1 MSRLD
6 VATGF
11 SLQNVY
17 YFLLFLFFLPFVII
31 LVSAEQKDPDS
42 LCASQ
47 ETCGKCLQ
55 TSKCVWC
62 STNAFGMNGQIV
74 RCVTRDKFRREGN
87 LWCKRSDVVDIA
99 NTMTI
104 LENLPL
110 SSSKGQNPI
119 QLQPQRIKLRL
130 RRDEEHR
137 IILKYSQAEDYPV
150 DLYYL
155 MDLSA
160 TMEKYKEKLSELA
173 LKLEEAMRKL
183 TSNFLLG
190 FGSFVDKVVLP
201 MSNTHPKWL
210 ENPCYTGSRSL
221 KFCAPSYGFKH
232 ELSLTDNVTLFKV
245 KVMESPVSANLDL
258 PEGSLDA
265 LMQAIVCTNE
275 IGWREK
281 ARHLLVLSTD
291 ASYHIAGDGKLAGIV
306 EPNDCQCHLD
316 EEGYYTHSLL
326 QDYPS
331 IAQIHKKSREHNVN
345 IIFASPRKK
354 HTRVY
359 KIYQNLSEIISGSSI
374 DTMEGKGQNIV
385 ALISRQYE
393 QLVSSVSMMD
403 NKPSFIDV
411 KYYSRCLNAT
421 EKLMEWHECGGLR
434 VGNVIEFEI
443 VLKAFECPTNLAE
456 RQQILQIRPRGINE
470 SLIVE
475 IEIICDCP
483 CERKEKTELNSS
495 ECRERGTLTC
505 GICSC
510 NEGFYGKQCECEG
523 HEFGLGSQNVT
534 EDCKASNTSTEI
546 CSGHGACKCGVCNC
560 AKRQN
565 PQEVFYGKYCE
576 CDNFSCKR
584 SGEEVCGK
592 HGKCE
597 CGRCN
602 CRPGFSGETCD
613 CKETNSTCIP
623 PSRENAEKS
632 LTICSGRGDCIC
644 GKCHCH
650 EKDKI
655 RYSGNF
661 CEECPNCPGQRCEEL
676 KDCVECMA
684 YGTGPLAKNGTCD
697 CSYQIDIVD
706 VVKEDPENDYKSDV
720 HFCRTDGD
728 QGCFFVFKYEYVGK
742 DNTIKILAQ
751 KEREC
756 PVPIDVLAVSLGVV
770 LSTIFLGLLI
780 ILLWKIY
787 TMIHDKREF
796 EKFQRECILAR
807 WDRGDNPLYKQA
819 TSTFNNPTFSENM

>member
-6 VATGF
+6 VAIVF
-11 SLQNVY
+11 PVQNVY
-17 YFLLFLFFLPFVII
+17 YLFLLFFLLPIIVI
-31 LVSAEQKDPDS
+31 LVSAEQKKDPDS
-42 LCASQ
+42 LCALQ

-55 TSKCVWC
+55 TSNCVWC

-74 RCVTRDKFRREGN
+74 RCVTRDKFQREGN
-87 LWCKRSDVVDIA
+87 LWCKNSDVIDIKS
-99 NTMTI
+99 TMTI
-104 LENLPL
+104 LENRPL
-110 SSSKGQNPI
+110 SSSKGENPVQI
-119 QLQPQRIKLRL
+119 QPQRIKLRL
-130 RRDEEHR
+130 RKDEEYR
-137 IILKYSQAEDYPV
+137 IILKYTQAEDYPV

-160 TMEKYKEKLSELA
+160 TMKKYKEKLSELA
-173 LKLEEAMRKL
+173 LKLEEAMWKL
-183 TSNFLLG
+183 TSNFRLG
-190 FGSFVDKVVLP
+190 FGSFIDKVVLP
-201 MSNTHPKWL
+201 MSNTHPTWL
-210 ENPCYTGSRSL
+210 KNPCYPKS
-221 KFCAPSYGFKH
+221 KCAPAYGFKH
-232 ELSLTDNVTLFKV
+232 QLSLTDNVTLFKDKV
-245 KVMESPVSANLDL
+245 KEIPVSANIDF

-291 ASYHIAGDGKLAGIV
+291 ASYHIAGDGK
-306 EPNDCQCHLD
+306 
-316 EEGYYTHSLL
+316 
-326 QDYPS
+326 
-331 IAQIHKKSREHNVN
+331 
-345 IIFASPRKK
+345 
-354 HTRVY
+354 
-359 KIYQNLSEIISGSSI
+359 
-374 DTMEGKGQNIV
+374 
-385 ALISRQYE
+385 

-403 NKPSFIDV
+403 NKSSFIDV

-421 EKLMEWHECGGLR
+421 EKLMERNECDGLR

-443 VLKAFECPTNLAE
+443 VLKAYECPTSPLE
-456 RQQILQIRPRGINE
+456 RQELLQIKPRGINE
-470 SLIVE
+470 RLIVE

-483 CERKEKTELNSS
+483 CERKENIELNSS
-495 ECRERGTLTC
+495 GCKERGTLTC
-505 GICSC
+505 GTCFC

-523 HEFGLGSQNVT
+523 HEFGSVSQNLT

-546 CSGHGACKCGVCNC
+546 CSGHGTCKCGVCNC

-584 SGEEVCGK
+584 SGDEVCGK

-597 CGRCN
+597 CGKCN

-623 PSRENAEKS
+623 PSRDNAEES

-655 RYSGNF
+655 RYSGDF

-684 YGTGPLAKNGTCD
+684 YGLGPLAKNGTCD
-697 CSYQIDIVD
+697 CLYRIDIVD
-706 VVKEDPENDYKSDV
+706 IVREDPENDYKSDA

-728 QGCFFVFKYEYVGK
+728 QDCFFLFKYTYVGK
-742 DNTIKILAQ
+742 DNVIKILVQ
-751 KEREC
+751 REREC
-756 PVPIDVLAVSLGVV
+756 PVPINVLGVTLGVV
-770 LSTIFLGLLI
+770 MGTIFLGLLI
-780 ILLWKIY
+780 ILIWKIY
-787 TMIHDKREF
+787 TMIHDKREY
-796 EKFQRECILAR
+796 EKFQKECLLAR
-807 WDRGDNPLYKQA
+807 WDRGNNPLYKQA
-819 TSTFNNPTFSENM
+819 TSTFKNPTFNENI

>member
-6 VATGF
+6 VAIVF
-11 SLQNVY
+11 PVQNVY
-17 YFLLFLFFLPFVII
+17 YLFLLFFLLPIIVI
-31 LVSAEQKDPDS
+31 LVSAEQKKDPDS
-42 LCASQ
+42 LCALQ

-55 TSKCVWC
+55 TSNCVWC

-74 RCVTRDKFRREGN
+74 RCVTRDKFQREGN
-87 LWCKRSDVVDIA
+87 LWCKNSDVIDIKS
-99 NTMTI
+99 TMTI
-104 LENLPL
+104 LENRPL
-110 SSSKGQNPI
+110 SSSKGENPVQI
-119 QLQPQRIKLRL
+119 QPQRIKLRL
-130 RRDEEHR
+130 RKDEEYR
-137 IILKYSQAEDYPV
+137 IILKYTQAEDYPV

-160 TMEKYKEKLSELA
+160 TMKKYKEKLSELA
-173 LKLEEAMRKL
+173 LKLEEAMWKL
-183 TSNFLLG
+183 TSNFRLG
-190 FGSFVDKVVLP
+190 FGSFIDKVVLP
-201 MSNTHPKWL
+201 MSNTHPTWL
-210 ENPCYTGSRSL
+210 KNPCYPKS
-221 KFCAPSYGFKH
+221 KCAPAYGFKH
-232 ELSLTDNVTLFKV
+232 QLSLTDNVTLFKDKV
-245 KVMESPVSANLDL
+245 KEIPVSANIDF

-316 EEGYYTHSLL
+316 EEGYYSYSSL

-331 IAQIHKKSREHNVN
+331 IAQ
-345 IIFASPRKK
+345 
-354 HTRVY
+354 
-359 KIYQNLSEIISGSSI
+359 
-374 DTMEGKGQNIV
+374 
-385 ALISRQYE
+385 

-403 NKPSFIDV
+403 NKSSFIDV

-421 EKLMEWHECGGLR
+421 EKLMERNECDGLR

-443 VLKAFECPTNLAE
+443 VLKAYECPTSPLE
-456 RQQILQIRPRGINE
+456 RQELLQIKPRGINE
-470 SLIVE
+470 RLIVE

-483 CERKEKTELNSS
+483 CERKENIELNSS
-495 ECRERGTLTC
+495 GCKERGTLTC
-505 GICSC
+505 GTCFC

-523 HEFGLGSQNVT
+523 HEFGSVSQNLT

-546 CSGHGACKCGVCNC
+546 CSGHGTCKCGVCNC

-584 SGEEVCGK
+584 SGDEVCGK

-597 CGRCN
+597 CGKCN

-623 PSRENAEKS
+623 PSRDNAEES

-655 RYSGNF
+655 RYSGDF

-684 YGTGPLAKNGTCD
+684 YGLGPLAKNGTCD
-697 CSYQIDIVD
+697 CLYRIDIVD
-706 VVKEDPENDYKSDV
+706 IVREDPENDYKSDA

-728 QGCFFVFKYEYVGK
+728 QDCFFLFKYTYVGK
-742 DNTIKILAQ
+742 DNVIKILVQ
-751 KEREC
+751 REREC
-756 PVPIDVLAVSLGVV
+756 PVPINVLGVTLGVV
-770 LSTIFLGLLI
+770 MGTIFLGLLI
-780 ILLWKIY
+780 ILIWKIY
-787 TMIHDKREF
+787 TMIHDKREY
-796 EKFQRECILAR
+796 EKFQKECLLAR
-807 WDRGDNPLYKQA
+807 WDRGNNPLYKQA
-819 TSTFNNPTFSENM
+819 TSTFKNPTFNENI